1 MPDKARPL
9 EQLATLLQGAKAE
22 PVIVPSRLAPSAIYD
37 VEYRTAIVSLVF
49 ERFAKPVPQ
58 VPGQRRIASARLKLL
73 QFITLRPWLLPAVRQ
88 WSNSGKQSG
97 FAFGHAMRIRRGF
110 LSDTAHDDVINYLV
124 ACGQLTRFETQIVS
138 GVHSDALK
146 KVADSIAEH
155 GFFQSERRVIEQ
167 LAGISITIEMLE
179 GW

>member
-1 MPDKARPL
+1 MPEKARPL
-9 EQLATLLQGAKAE
+9 EQLAALLQGVRAE

-37 VEYRTAIVSLVF
+37 VDYRTAIVSLVF
-49 ERFAKPVPQ
+49 EQFAKPAPL
-58 VPGQRRIASARLKLL
+58 PGQRRIASARLKLL
-73 QFITLRPWLLPAVRQ
+73 QFITLRPWLLPAMRQ
-88 WSNSGKQSG
+88 WSNAGKQTD

-138 GVHSDALK
+138 GAHGDAMK
-146 KVADSIAEH
+146 KVAESIKEH
-155 GFFQSERRVIEQ
+155 DFFRSERGVIEQ
-167 LAGISITIEMLE
+167 LANISITNEMLE

>member
-1 MPDKARPL
+1 MPEKSRPI
-9 EQLATLLQGAKAE
+9 EQLAALLQDGKAE
-22 PVIVPSRLAPSAIYD
+22 PVIVAARLAPSAIYD

-49 ERFAKPVPQ
+49 ERFAKPAP

-88 WSNSGKQSG
+88 WSNAGKQAG
-97 FAFGHAMRIRRGF
+97 FAYGHAMRIRRGF

-124 ACGQLTRFETQIVS
+124 ACGQIRRFETQIVS
-138 GVHSDALK
+138 GEHGDAMK
-146 KVADSIAEH
+146 TVADAITEH
-155 GFFQSERRVIEQ
+155 DFFRSERRVIDQ
-167 LAGISITIEMLE
+167 LAEISITNEMLE